1 MNVSL
6 ILCTRNRR
14 DILIHNLELFID
26 QFNIGDEIII
36 VDSSDRPRAIGRE
49 DFGEVKPNIRY
60 FHTLPGLPLQRN
72 YGIAKATCDLVMFLD
87 DDIYKKIAICFWKV
101 VFYLLF
107 WKNVFDFGGVTYFS
121 FRFI

>member
-36 VDSSDRPRAIGRE
+36 VDSSDRPRAIGQRG
-49 DFGEVKPNIRY
+49 FWRGE
-60 FHTLPGLPLQRN
+60 T
-72 YGIAKATCDLVMFLD
+72 
-87 DDIYKKIAICFWKV
+87 
-101 VFYLLF
+101 
-107 WKNVFDFGGVTYFS
+107 
-121 FRFI
+121 

>member
-87 DDIYKKIAICFWKV
+87 DDISFSCLFRKNETF
-101 VFYLLF
+101 FYE
-107 WKNVFDFGGVTYFS
+107 TS
-121 FRFI
+121 

>member
-49 DFGEVKPNIRY
+49 DFGYVKPNIRY
-60 FHTLPGLPLQRN
+60 FHTLTRVAFTTKLWN
-72 YGIAKATCDLVMFLD
+72 C
-87 DDIYKKIAICFWKV
+87 
-101 VFYLLF
+101 
-107 WKNVFDFGGVTYFS
+107 
-121 FRFI
+121 